1 MFGFIIISW
10 WVFLII
16 AGLLILYLIL
26 NVFVKGTFD
35 IIASLVEAEKG
46 ERIVLIFV
54 YIAITVLWLWW
65 VYG

>member
-16 AGLLILYLIL
+16 AGLCILYLIL
-26 NVFVKGTFD
+26 KGTLG
-35 IIASLVEAEKG
+35 IIVDLIEAEKG

-54 YIAITVLWLWW
+54 YIVIAVLWLWW
-65 VYG
+65 IYG